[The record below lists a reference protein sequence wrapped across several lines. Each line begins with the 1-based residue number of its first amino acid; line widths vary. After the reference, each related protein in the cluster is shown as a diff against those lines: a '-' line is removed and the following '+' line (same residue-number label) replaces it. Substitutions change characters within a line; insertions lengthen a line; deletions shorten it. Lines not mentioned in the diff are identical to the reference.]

1 MTLKRYYT
9 TTEQKKNASCAT
21 APIKRYVIV
30 FTSHFMFVNK
40 KWGVKTYIKQDMNTI
55 THLLISAAAHAHS
68 VSVFQYKKGR
78 GVSPSAYGAMSQV
91 AWIIREVIS
100 ALSHLLRP
108 GYLSSSDMGELADP
122 GDFAVGDLWP
132 RKK

>member
-1 MTLKRYYT
+1 M
-9 TTEQKKNASCAT
+9 
-21 APIKRYVIV
+21 
-30 FTSHFMFVNK
+30 FTSHLMFVNK
-40 KWGVKTYIKQDMNTI
+40 KWDVKTYIKQDMNTI

-100 ALSHLLRP
+100 ALSNLLP
-108 GYLSSSDMGELADP
+108 GYLSSSDMAELADP

-132 RKK
+132 R

>member
-1 MTLKRYYT
+1 M
-9 TTEQKKNASCAT
+9 EQKKNLSCAT
-21 APIKRYVIV
+21 ALIKRYVIV
-30 FTSHFMFVNK
+30 FTSHLMFVNK
-40 KWGVKTYIKQDMNTI
+40 KCDMKTYVKHDMNTI

-100 ALSHLLRP
+100 ALVSLLRP
-108 GYLSSSDMGELADP
+108 GYSSSVDAGDLADP

-132 RKK
+132 RKKQTTN

>member
-30 FTSHFMFVNK
+30 FTSHLMFVNN
-40 KWGVKTYIKQDMNTI
+40 KWDMKTYIKQDMNTI

-78 GVSPSAYGAMSQV
+78 GVSPSACGAMSQV

-100 ALSHLLRP
+100 ALSNLLP
-108 GYLSSSDMGELADP
+108 GYLSSSDMAELADP

-132 RKK
+132 SKK